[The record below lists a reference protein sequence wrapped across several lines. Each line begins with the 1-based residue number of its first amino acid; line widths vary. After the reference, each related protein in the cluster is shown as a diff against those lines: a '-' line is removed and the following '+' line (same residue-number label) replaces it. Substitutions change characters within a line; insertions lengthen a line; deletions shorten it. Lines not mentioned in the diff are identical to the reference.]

1 MRIWIDGADPSSR
14 SGPNGFARKL
24 SSALTDRGHAVTFVR
39 GDAASSDARIVFI
52 QGEHSETPT
61 ALRLDGIYFN
71 TRQDWERQNA
81 PIRRSYDAADLIIHQ
96 TDFDKRL
103 IESYFGEH
111 RAATVI
117 RNAGEPNQTMEVPP
131 LVHPA
136 LDSFAQTWVSASSWR
151 PHKRLSE
158 NIRYFREFSGERDCL
173 VVAGSVNEDLSGVS
187 LDRVLFAGDLDQRTL
202 TSLYRRSS
210 RLIHLA
216 WLDHCPNVVVD
227 ARAAGCRIVCASS
240 GGTEEV
246 AGPDAIVVQEE
257 EWDLLPI
264 DLYSPPRLDFT
275 RIRQGS
281 HDHKNCMS
289 DVAAQYEKALLEIA
303 R

>member
-1 MRIWIDGADPSSR
+1 M
-14 SGPNGFARKL
+14 
-24 SSALTDRGHAVTFVR
+24 TERGHSVTF
-39 GDAASSDARIVFI
+39 GSPGEDPADARIVFI
-52 QGEHSETPT
+52 QGTSAATPT
-61 ALRLDGIYFN
+61 ALRLDGVYFN
-71 TRQDWERQNA
+71 TRQDWERQNE
-81 PIRRSYDAADLIIHQ
+81 PIRRSYGSSDLIIHQ

-103 IESYFGEH
+103 IERYFGEH
-111 RAATVI
+111 RASVVI
-117 RNAGEPNQTMEVPP
+117 RNAGEPSQTMAVPP

-136 LDSFAQTWVSASSWR
+136 LDSFEQTWVSASSWR
-151 PHKRLSE
+151 PHKRLLE
-158 NIRYFREFSGERDCL
+158 NIRYFHQFAGERDCL
-173 VVAGSVNEDLSGVS
+173 VVAGSVSEDLSGIS

-202 TSLYRRSS
+202 TALYGRSS
-210 RLIHLA
+210 HLIHLA

-227 ARAAGCRIVCASS
+227 ARAAGCRIICSSS

-246 AGPDAIVVQEE
+246 AGADAIVVQED
-257 EWDLLPI
+257 EWDLSPI

-289 DVAAQYEKALLEIA
+289 DVAAQYERALLEMA